1 MPAGLPRSA
10 CPSWLPHSA
19 SLIVALAAA
28 LWFSGCVVV
37 SSDRPGSRSIYVVGI
52 AKIRLENAATE
63 PNAPNVVQ
71 VTGVGIAL
79 SHVLQLGYFDQ
90 FKVALR
96 PDSNTA
102 VVIVRNDA
110 ERRQLETV
118 LTHLNQQGI
127 CLVTR
132 N

>member
-1 MPAGLPRSA
+1 MPICVPRSA
-10 CPSWLPHSA
+10 RPRRSPHFI
-19 SLIVALAAA
+19 SLIVAVGTA
-28 LWFSGCVVV
+28 LLLGGCVMV

-52 AKIRLENAATE
+52 AKIRLENTATT
-63 PNAPNVVQ
+63 PNTANLVQ
-71 VTGVGIAL
+71 VTGVGVAL
-79 SHVLQLGYFDQ
+79 SDVLQVGYFDQ

-118 LTHLNQQGI
+118 LNHLNQQGI

-132 N
+132 D